1 MDRQVLPLRIE
12 VFVKR
17 LLAGILGCAAI
28 TVAVP
33 ATASADT
40 GSTDLLP
47 YVLPAA
53 LCALTSGSSQCAL
66 VPLPTSGAVIGAAE
80 STRLT
85 VAE

>member
-1 MDRQVLPLRIE
+1 M
-12 VFVKR
+12 KR

-66 VPLPTSGAVIGAAE
+66 VPLPSPGGVIGAAD
-80 STRLT
+80 SAPLALAR
-85 VAE
+85 

>member
-33 ATASADT
+33 ATASAGT
-40 GSTDLLP
+40 GSADILP
-47 YVLPAA
+47 NILPAA
-53 LCALTSGSSQCAL
+53 LCVLSSGSGQCAL
-66 VPLPTSGAVIGAAE
+66 VPLPTPGAVIGAAE